1 MQLQYFDIVN
11 ANTHFH
17 WDMTTSSNI
26 LKAKSNSFSGLPQL
40 SDSSSVDSGVV
51 IIKAFMNACKELG
64 VSRDDASKIV
74 GVDNSTL
81 NRNKNKGFDPHSKT
95 GELCLQFVRVYR
107 SLFAIAGGDKG
118 FMRHWLHTYNNAL
131 SSSPLESMY
140 SVRGLIQVNE
150 YLDAMRGKV

>member
-81 NRNKNKGFDPHSKT
+81 NRNKNKGFDPQESCVCNLCGYTAHCLLLRVVIRVSCVT
-95 GELCLQFVRVYR
+95 GCIPTITLCL
-107 SLFAIAGGDKG
+107 AA
-118 FMRHWLHTYNNAL
+118 H
-131 SSSPLESMY
+131 
-140 SVRGLIQVNE
+140 
-150 YLDAMRGKV
+150 